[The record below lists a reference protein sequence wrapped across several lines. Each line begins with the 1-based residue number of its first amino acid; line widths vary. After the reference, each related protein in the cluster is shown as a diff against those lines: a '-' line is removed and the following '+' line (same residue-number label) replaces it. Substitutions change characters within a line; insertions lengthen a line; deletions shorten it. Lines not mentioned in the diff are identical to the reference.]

1 MSYWINITVALISFA
16 LAAVIGIVLIPFL
29 KKIHFGQTIL
39 DIGPAWHKSKQG
51 TPIMGGFMFIISS
64 VAAVI
69 AGYLIYRS
77 DSMIDLTD
85 KVSGNNAVRL
95 LTCIIFSLLFAG
107 IGFLDDYIKAVKK
120 QNLGLNPK
128 QKMIMQFILSAA
140 LLAMLYALGDKS
152 TEIDFIFFKIDFGI
166 LYYPVMILFIIY
178 VSNAVNLTDGVD
190 GLCGSVTFITML
202 ALAAVC
208 GILKSYEISIYA
220 TAIAGGCLGFL
231 IWNLHPAKCFM
242 GDTGSM
248 YLGGA
253 FIAIGLTTH
262 KHLMIIIVGLVYIL
276 EALSVVIQVT
286 YFKITAKRHYKK
298 TGEKG
303 KGKRIFKMSPIHHH
317 FEMCGFSEYKL
328 ERSNCCGR
336 RYESGK
342 KKSKAQN
349 TSSVFKRRYGLIFFS
364 DNNDASCYWN
374 YNDVLSQL
382 CVGVK

>member
-1 MSYWINITVALISFA
+1 MSYWITVAVALLSFV
-16 LAAVIGIVLIPFL
+16 LAALIGIVLIPFL

-39 DIGPAWHKSKQG
+39 EIGPAWHKSKQG

-64 VAAVI
+64 VVATIV
-69 AGYLIYRS
+69 GYLLFKS
-77 DSMIDLTD
+77 DSMIDLTE
-85 KVSGNNAVRL
+85 KTAGNNAIRL
-95 LTCIIFSLLFAG
+95 LSCIIFSVLFSG

-128 QKMIMQFILSAA
+128 QKMIMQFVLAA
-140 LLAMLYALGDKS
+140 AFLAMLYALGDKS
-152 TEIDFIFFKIDFGI
+152 TKIDFIFFDIDFGI
-166 LYYPVMILFIIY
+166 FYYPIMILFIIY

-202 ALAAVC
+202 AMSSIC

-220 TAIAGGCLGFL
+220 SAVAGGCLGFL

-253 FIAIGLTTH
+253 FVAVGLTTH
-262 KHLMIIIVGLVYIL
+262 QHLMIVVVGLVYIL
-276 EALSVVIQVT
+276 EALSVVIQVS
-286 YFKITAKRHYKK
+286 YFKFTARQHYKK

-317 FEMCGFSEYKL
+317 FEMCGFSEYKIVITFSL
-328 ERSNCCGR
+328 
-336 RYESGK
+336 
-342 KKSKAQN
+342 AAIVF
-349 TSSVFKRRYGLIFFS
+349 SVL
-364 DNNDASCYWN
+364 
-374 YNDVLSQL
+374 
-382 CVGVK
+382 GVISVM